1 MKHIETSE
9 YKQIESLYFSGTSI
23 TDIAI
28 KFDVNKHQ
36 ITNAINIIN
45 DRRKADRVSIFDE
58 MKFLEENLF
67 QMIEQEKR
75 NPTIEMKQ
83 IVDNLQDIYAKKL
96 MYV

>member
-9 YKQIESLYFSGTSI
+9 YKKIESLYFSGTSI